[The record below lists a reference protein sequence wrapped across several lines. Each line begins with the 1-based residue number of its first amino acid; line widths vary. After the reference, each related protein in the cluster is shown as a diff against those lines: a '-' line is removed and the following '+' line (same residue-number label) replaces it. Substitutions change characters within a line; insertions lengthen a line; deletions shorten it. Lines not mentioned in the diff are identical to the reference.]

1 METLKRVFKNKD
13 ILKKIGFTLLA
24 FLVFKLLTYVTMPLI
39 DPTALADLFDNSG
52 FLGIVNS
59 ISGDALRN
67 YSIIALGIS
76 PYITASIVIQLLQM
90 DIIPVLKEWSEEGE
104 VGRQK
109 TARLTRYIA
118 MGLAFVQ
125 ALAMTFAFHSQQ
137 ASLFQFGVADWATAN
152 GRNLWFFV
160 YVYIAV
166 VLTAGTAFMIWL
178 ADQITLH
185 GIGNGSSMLIVGG
198 IVISFPGTI
207 ASLIQYYVSD
217 PNGVMGENVYAG
229 QGAWNGYLLFG
240 VSILMFIVVLVGV
253 TYMQGATRKI
263 PIQYANRPAGS
274 KFTGKQ
280 DSNLP
285 IKLNTAN
292 VIPVIFASILLSLPT
307 TVFNYIGWGTS
318 DAAVSAQNWINQIFA
333 YDQPIGFVIYMILV
347 LVFTFFYSF
356 ILVKPEDIAEN
367 LQKQNAYIPGVRPGL
382 ETETYITKTLFRVT
396 VIGALYLVL
405 IAALP
410 IVTSMILGHTY
421 AQIGGT
427 SLLIIVGVALE
438 TAKQI
443 ETDTQEKTYAGFMRE

>member
-1 METLKRVFKNKD
+1 METLKRVLKNKD

-39 DPTALADLFDNSG
+39 DSSALADLFDNSG

-109 TARLTRYIA
+109 TSRLTRYIA
-118 MGLAFVQ
+118 IGLAFVQ
-125 ALAMTFAFHSQQ
+125 ALAMTFAFHSSQ
-137 ASLFQFGVADWATAN
+137 ASLFEFGVADWATAG

-160 YVYIAV
+160 YVYIAI

-178 ADQITLH
+178 ADQITLR
-185 GIGNGSSMLIVGG
+185 GIGNGSSMLIVAG

-207 ASLIQYYVSD
+207 TSLIQYYVTD
-217 PNGVMGENVYAG
+217 PNGVLDSVYSG
-229 QGAWNGYLLFG
+229 QGEWNGYLFFG
-240 VSILMFIVVLVGV
+240 VSILMFILVLVGV
-253 TYMQGATRKI
+253 TYMQGAVRKV

-274 KFTGKQ
+274 KFSGKSE
-280 DSNLP
+280 SNLP

-292 VIPVIFASILLSLPT
+292 VIPVIFASILLSLPST
-307 TVFNYIGWGTS
+307 IFNYINWGSSSGSTT
-318 DAAVSAQNWINQIFA
+318 AQNWINQIFA
-333 YDQPIGFVIYMILV
+333 YDQPIGFALYILLV

-356 ILVKPEDIAEN
+356 ILVKPEQIAEN

-382 ETETYITKTLFRVT
+382 ETESYITKTLFRVT
-396 VIGALYLVL
+396 IIGALYLVV
-405 IAALP
+405 IASLP
-410 IVTSMILGHTY
+410 IITSMVLGHSY

-443 ETDTQEKTYAGFMRE
+443 ETDTKEKTYAGFMRQ

>member
-1 METLKRVFKNKD
+1 VETLKRVLKNKD

-39 DPTALADLFDNSG
+39 DSSALADLFDNSG

-109 TARLTRYIA
+109 TSRLTRYIA
-118 MGLAFVQ
+118 IGLAFVQ
-125 ALAMTFAFHSQQ
+125 ALAMTFAFHSSQ
-137 ASLFQFGVADWATAN
+137 ASLFEFGVADWATAG

-160 YVYIAV
+160 YVYIAI

-178 ADQITLH
+178 ADQITLR
-185 GIGNGSSMLIVGG
+185 GIGNGSSMLIVAG

-207 ASLIQYYVSD
+207 TSLIQYYVTD
-217 PNGVMGENVYAG
+217 PNGVLDSVYSG
-229 QGAWNGYLLFG
+229 QGEWNGYLFFG
-240 VSILMFIVVLVGV
+240 VSILMFILVLVGV
-253 TYMQGATRKI
+253 TYMQGAVRKV

-274 KFTGKQ
+274 KFSGKSE
-280 DSNLP
+280 SNLP

-292 VIPVIFASILLSLPT
+292 VIPVIFASILLSLPST
-307 TVFNYIGWGTS
+307 IFNYINWGSSSGSTT
-318 DAAVSAQNWINQIFA
+318 AQNWINQIFA
-333 YDQPIGFVIYMILV
+333 YDQPIGFALYILLV

-356 ILVKPEDIAEN
+356 ILVKPEQIAEN

-382 ETETYITKTLFRVT
+382 ETESYITKTLFRVT
-396 VIGALYLVL
+396 IIGALYLVV
-405 IAALP
+405 IASLP
-410 IVTSMILGHTY
+410 IITSMVLGHSY

-443 ETDTQEKTYAGFMRE
+443 ETDTKEKTYAGFMRQ

>member
-13 ILKKIGFTLLA
+13 ILKRIGFTLLA

-67 YSIIALGIS
+67 YSVIALGIS

-118 MGLAFVQ
+118 IGLAFVQ
-125 ALAMTFAFHSQQ
+125 ALAMTFAFHTQQ
-137 ASLFQFGVADWATAN
+137 ASLFQFGVADWATQ
-152 GRNLWFFV
+152 GGTRNLWFFV

-178 ADQITLH
+178 GDQITLR

-198 IVISFPGTI
+198 IIISFPGTI
-207 ASLIQYYVSD
+207 ASLIQYYITD
-217 PNGVMGENVYAG
+217 PNGVLTDVYSG
-229 QGAWNGYLLFG
+229 QGLWNGYVLFG
-240 VSILMFIVVLVGV
+240 VSILMFVLVLVGI

-263 PIQYANRPAGS
+263 PIQYANRPAGA
-274 KFTGKQ
+274 KFQGRS

-292 VIPVIFASILLSLPT
+292 VIPVIFASILMSLPT
-307 TVFNYIGWGTS
+307 TVFNYISWGTS
-318 DAAVSAQNWINQIFA
+318 NAAQSAQNWISQIFA
-333 YDQPIGFVIYMILV
+333 FDQPIGFMLYLILV

-356 ILVKPEDIAEN
+356 ILVKPEQIAEN
-367 LQKQNAYIPGVRPGL
+367 LQKQNAYIPGVRPGA
-382 ETETYITKTLFRVT
+382 ETEAYVTKTLFRVT
-396 VIGALYLVL
+396 VIGAIYLAV

-410 IVTSMILGHTY
+410 IITSMVLGHSY